1 MNNINISNINSN
13 LNTISNTKDLKEM
26 IKKIKQ
32 MKEKLNEKR
41 KNILEYITNITS
53 QETTITDDQIDVI
66 IKNISNLID
75 RFEIYN
81 RKVEDYNN
89 LKSKDK
95 KTLQNDKENDISK
108 PFNTLK
114 NNMEIF
120 INNESSTENESLQ
133 TEQNKFIKDL
143 KERFLEK
150 LREYAN
156 SKQDTGELSQD
167 ELNQLEKELKK
178 LYTDSIDKINNSK
191 SQINNSKQFS
201 INEFIKELE
210 IKLGE
215 KLQKKQNTSPT
226 SESKVGVVKTTTSEI
241 PELDQ
246 KSYSGTEIEQI
257 NIFIEKLNNLLEINS
272 NDKYSND
279 KDNISKYVE
288 NIITN
293 FNSNKG
299 TDIVKIIESK
309 DINVVVKN
317 INQQFPIIAI
327 HKNISQDE
335 IKSLEKNY
343 DFLFY
348 LKGINTETMTN
359 KYDNNYKG
367 DDNNY
372 KGDDNIWLI
381 GIFKLNIVNLEEKI
395 NIKKDIDSYLLTNVV
410 TKGNLDKFFIKDNKY
425 FKKVEEDNKENL
437 NLITNEDIKEQINK
451 EGQKGSG
458 YYNYS
463 LYGGQYAGQYYY
475 PPRQI
480 KQPLHNF
487 IVPLM
492 VFKMYRI
499 ILYKKL
505 LKSEQ
510 KFLFQNIFI
519 DIVSSFMLI
528 IGLFTLGLKKV
539 ASLLFTDLL
548 SSVVVIYLF
557 LFAYDDYVKDKSKVN
572 VQYIINVL
580 ILIPYFVMYL

>member
-1 MNNINISNINSN
+1 D
-13 LNTISNTKDLKEM
+13 TISISTSISTDNQQNPPAATSKQTSAVVQLTPRTKIGN
-26 IKKIKQ
+26 IK
-32 MKEKLNEKR
+32 
-41 KNILEYITNITS
+41 
-53 QETTITDDQIDVI
+53 I
-66 IKNISNLID
+66 IK
-75 RFEIYN
+75 
-81 RKVEDYNN
+81 
-89 LKSKDK
+89 
-95 KTLQNDKENDISK
+95 
-108 PFNTLK
+108 
-114 NNMEIF
+114 
-120 INNESSTENESLQ
+120 
-133 TEQNKFIKDL
+133 
-143 KERFLEK
+143 
-150 LREYAN
+150 
-156 SKQDTGELSQD
+156 
-167 ELNQLEKELKK
+167 
-178 LYTDSIDKINNSK
+178 
-191 SQINNSKQFS
+191 
-201 INEFIKELE
+201 
-210 IKLGE
+210 
-215 KLQKKQNTSPT
+215 
-226 SESKVGVVKTTTSEI
+226 SEI
-241 PELDQ
+241 TELP
-246 KSYSGTEIEQI
+246 KKNYSDTEIQQI
-257 NIFIEKLNNLLEINS
+257 NIFIEKLNNLLEIKS

-279 KDNISKYVE
+279 KDNISKYVKD
-288 NIITN
+288 IITN
-293 FNSNKG
+293 FNNDKS

-309 DINVVVKN
+309 DINVVVNN

-327 HKNISQDE
+327 HKNISQEE
-335 IKSLEKNY
+335 IESLEQNY

-348 LKGINTETMTN
+348 LKGIDTETMTN
-359 KYDNNYKG
+359 KYDNNYI
-367 DDNNY
+367 
-372 KGDDNIWLI
+372 GDDNIWLI

-425 FKKVEEDNKENL
+425 FKKVEEDNKKNL

-487 IVPLM
+487 IIPLM

-510 KFLFQNIFI
+510 KFVFQNIFI

-539 ASLLFTDLL
+539 ASVLFTDLL

-580 ILIPYFVMYL
+580 ILIPYFVMY

>member
-1 MNNINISNINSN
+1 MNNSNINFNNINSN
-13 LNTISNTKDLKEM
+13 LNNISNTEDLKDRIE
-26 IKKIKQ
+26 KIIIMSQ
-32 MKEKLNEKR
+32 KLNEKR
-41 KNILEYITNITS
+41 KNILESINDIVSQKTTATNDQINPIITNI
-53 QETTITDDQIDVI
+53 
-66 IKNISNLID
+66 KNLIE
-75 RFEIYN
+75 RIEIYN
-81 RKVEDYNN
+81 IKVKDYNLKLQEKIN
-89 LKSKDK
+89 LQR
-95 KTLQNDKENDISK
+95 LQNDNENDISK
-108 PFNTLK
+108 PFNTFK
-114 NNMEIF
+114 KNMENF
-120 INNESSTENESLQ
+120 INEETSTATENESSQ
-133 TEQNKFIKDL
+133 NDQNKSIRAL
-143 KERFLEK
+143 KEQFLKK
-150 LREYAN
+150 LGEYAN
-156 SKQDTGELSQD
+156 SKQETGKSTLSKEELKT
-167 ELNQLEKELKK
+167 LETELKK
-178 LYTDSIDKINNSK
+178 FYQDSIQKIKNSE
-191 SQINNSKQFS
+191 SQTNNSKQF
-201 INEFIKELE
+201 IIIEIIEELE
-210 IKLGE
+210 E
-215 KLQKKQNTSPT
+215 KLQKKQNTSPAP
-226 SESKVGVVKTTTSEI
+226 ESKVGVVTTPTSEI

-246 KSYSGTEIEQI
+246 KNFSGTEIQQI
-257 NIFIEKLNNLLEINS
+257 NIFIEKLNNLLEIKS

-288 NIITN
+288 DIITN
-293 FNSNKG
+293 FNNNKG

-327 HKNISQDE
+327 HKNISQEE
-335 IKSLEKNY
+335 IESLEKNY

-348 LKGINTETMTN
+348 LKGISKTITN
-359 KYDNNYKG
+359 KY
-367 DDNNY
+367 DNNY

-395 NIKKDIDSYLLTNVV
+395 NIKKDIDSNLLTNVV
-410 TKGNLDKFFIKDNKY
+410 TKGNLDKFFKKDKKY
-425 FKKVEEDNKENL
+425 FKKVEEDNKKNL

-528 IGLFTLGLKKV
+528 IVLFTLGLKKV

>member
-1 MNNINISNINSN
+1 MNNSNINFNNINSN
-13 LNTISNTKDLKEM
+13 LNNISNTEDLKDM
-26 IKKIKQ
+26 IEKIIIMSQ
-32 MKEKLNEKR
+32 KLNEKR
-41 KNILEYITNITS
+41 KNILESINDIVSQKTTATNDQINPIITNI
-53 QETTITDDQIDVI
+53 
-66 IKNISNLID
+66 KNLIE
-75 RFEIYN
+75 RIEIYN
-81 RKVEDYNN
+81 IKVKDYNLKLQEKIN
-89 LKSKDK
+89 LQR
-95 KTLQNDKENDISK
+95 LQNDNENDISK
-108 PFNTLK
+108 PFNTFK
-114 NNMEIF
+114 KNMENF
-120 INNESSTENESLQ
+120 INEETSTATENESSQ
-133 TEQNKFIKDL
+133 NDQNKSIRAL
-143 KERFLEK
+143 KEQFLKK
-150 LREYAN
+150 LGEYAN
-156 SKQDTGELSQD
+156 SKQETGKSTLSKEELKT
-167 ELNQLEKELKK
+167 LETELKK
-178 LYTDSIDKINNSK
+178 FYQDSIQKIKNSE
-191 SQINNSKQFS
+191 SQTNNSKQF
-201 INEFIKELE
+201 IIIEIIEELE
-210 IKLGE
+210 E
-215 KLQKKQNTSPT
+215 KLQKKQNTSPAP
-226 SESKVGVVKTTTSEI
+226 ESKVGVVTTPTSEI

-246 KSYSGTEIEQI
+246 KNFSGTEIQQI
-257 NIFIEKLNNLLEINS
+257 NIFIEKLNNLLEIKS

-288 NIITN
+288 DIITN
-293 FNSNKG
+293 FNNNKG

-327 HKNISQDE
+327 HKNISQEE
-335 IKSLEKNY
+335 IESLEKNY

-348 LKGINTETMTN
+348 LKGISKTITN
-359 KYDNNYKG
+359 KY
-367 DDNNY
+367 DNNY

-395 NIKKDIDSYLLTNVV
+395 NIKKDIDSNLLTNVV
-410 TKGNLDKFFIKDNKY
+410 TKGNLDKFFKKDKKY
-425 FKKVEEDNKENL
+425 FKKVEEDNKKNL

-528 IGLFTLGLKKV
+528 IVLFTLGLKKV

>member
-41 KNILEYITNITS
+41 KNILEYIRNITS

-66 IKNISNLID
+66 IINISNLIE

-81 RKVEDYNN
+81 TKVEDYNN

-95 KTLQNDKENDISK
+95 KTLQNNKENDISK

-120 INNESSTENESLQ
+120 INKESSTENESLQ

-143 KERFLEK
+143 KETFLEK

-191 SQINNSKQFS
+191 SQINNSKQF

-246 KSYSGTEIEQI
+246 KSYSGTEIQQI

-272 NDKYSND
+272 NDEYSND

-293 FNSNKG
+293 FNNKG

-327 HKNISQDE
+327 HKNISQEE
-335 IKSLEKNY
+335 IKSLEENY

>member
-41 KNILEYITNITS
+41 KNILEYIRNITS

-66 IKNISNLID
+66 IINISNLIE

-81 RKVEDYNN
+81 TKVEDYNN

-95 KTLQNDKENDISK
+95 KTLQNNKENDISK

-120 INNESSTENESLQ
+120 INKESSTENESLQ

-143 KERFLEK
+143 KETFLEK

-191 SQINNSKQFS
+191 SQINNSKQF

-246 KSYSGTEIEQI
+246 KSYSGTEIQQI

-272 NDKYSND
+272 NDEYSND

-293 FNSNKG
+293 FNNKG

-327 HKNISQDE
+327 HKNISQEE
-335 IKSLEKNY
+335 IKSLEENY

-372 KGDDNIWLI
+372 KGDD
-381 GIFKLNIVNLEEKI
+381 
-395 NIKKDIDSYLLTNVV
+395 
-410 TKGNLDKFFIKDNKY
+410 
-425 FKKVEEDNKENL
+425 
-437 NLITNEDIKEQINK
+437 
-451 EGQKGSG
+451 
-458 YYNYS
+458 
-463 LYGGQYAGQYYY
+463 
-475 PPRQI
+475 
-480 KQPLHNF
+480 
-487 IVPLM
+487 
-492 VFKMYRI
+492 
-499 ILYKKL
+499 
-505 LKSEQ
+505 
-510 KFLFQNIFI
+510 
-519 DIVSSFMLI
+519 
-528 IGLFTLGLKKV
+528 
-539 ASLLFTDLL
+539 
-548 SSVVVIYLF
+548 
-557 LFAYDDYVKDKSKVN
+557 
-572 VQYIINVL
+572 
-580 ILIPYFVMYL
+580 